1 MEDFQKQRRH
11 ATHPPLD
18 NWAHISVAIQEA
30 LDLLL
35 AECEERAE
43 QIDGMRGPIS
53 DAARPWS
60 NTIDRIEAEREEVAA

>member
-1 MEDFQKQRRH
+1 M
-11 ATHPPLD
+11 
-18 NWAHISVAIQEA
+18 HISGASEEA

-35 AECEERAE
+35 AECEERAY

-60 NTIDRIEAEREEVAA
+60 HTIDRIEAERDTGGLTSRSWSATR